1 MKLKFRK
8 FVLYPIMDKLFNYKT
23 KPSNIKPMNT
33 ILSAHPVTTERG
45 IAYDLRTI
53 TFEDWILMIIR
64 ENVKA
69 LPKQLQKQYENKK

>member
-1 MKLKFRK
+1 
-8 FVLYPIMDKLFNYKT
+8 
-23 KPSNIKPMNT
+23 MNT

-64 ENVKA
+64 ENVKV
-69 LPKQLQKQYENKK
+69 LPKQLQKQYETKK

>member
-1 MKLKFRK
+1 M
-8 FVLYPIMDKLFNYKT
+8 
-23 KPSNIKPMNT
+23 KPMNT

-45 IAYDLRTI
+45 IAYDFRTI

-69 LPKQLQKQYENKK
+69 LPKQLQKQYETKK